1 MARQI
6 TRQTVLDEL
15 IPYFSDP
22 RYYLLLCDVGYKA
35 IDNIKRLYPKRVI
48 NCGIAEQAT
57 VGIASGMARSG
68 LIPIISS
75 IATFLVFR
83 ALEQIRVDIILQ
95 KTNVKLIGSG
105 SGDYFSFLDECH
117 HCRDFDVRLLG
128 IIGLPTYTT
137 EQFKNWIE
145 DKEAGYLI
153 C

>member
-1 MARQI
+1 MACKI

-15 IPYFSDP
+15 IPYFEDE
-22 RYYLLLCDVGYKA
+22 RYYLLLCDVGYRA

-75 IATFLVFR
+75 IASFLVFR

-105 SGDYFSFLDECH
+105 SGDYFKFLDRCH
-117 HCRDFDVRLLG
+117 WCEDYDEKLLG
-128 IIGLPTYTT
+128 IIGLPVYDT
-137 EQFKNWIE
+137 EHFKEFME
-145 DKEAGYLI
+145 DEEGGYLK